1 MEGYGFEGYS
11 PMRGE
16 TMISIPRSEY
26 KGLIENQMRLKFL
39 IDYIDS
45 EIEDDKKMG
54 FAGHR
59 VSIET
64 ATYLIITGDNE
75 PEDDDEQK
83 DKA

>member
-1 MEGYGFEGYS
+1 MEGYG
-11 PMRGE
+11 MNGE

-26 KGLIENQMRLKFL
+26 KGLVENQMRLKLL

-45 EIEDDKKMG
+45 EIEDDKKKG

-59 VSIET
+59 VSIEI

-75 PEDDDEQK
+75 PEDAGDNEPE